1 MGVPVSTPV
10 SRGSVLVGPLFLH
23 PFLPNVLWIKTTHLY
38 KLAHALWDIR
48 CTIQLY
54 NCIGITGHFIIIGKL
69 WEFYFMTV
77 HLFYTINSKEFF
89 HQTMIRDLKNSKKLY
104 SKNKIL
110 TKVYHI
116 CTEKSQMVFLGH
128 LLCNFISFSFTYS
141 YC

>member
-1 MGVPVSTPV
+1 MGVPV

-23 PFLPNVLWIKTTHLY
+23 PFLPIGLPTTTYFGSKQLIY
-38 KLAHALWDIR
+38 INLRMR
-48 CTIQLY
+48 CTIQLHK
-54 NCIGITGHFIIIGKL
+54 CIGITGHFIIIGKL
-69 WEFYFMTV
+69 WESYFMTV

>member
-1 MGVPVSTPV
+1 MSVPVSTPV
-10 SRGSVLVGPLFLH
+10 SRGSVLVGPPVFAPIPPQRTLDQNN
-23 PFLPNVLWIKTTHLY
+23 PI
-38 KLAHALWDIR
+38 AHALWDIR
-48 CTIQLY
+48 CTIQLHK
-54 NCIGITGHFIIIGKL
+54 CIGITGHFIIIGKL
-69 WEFYFMTV
+69 WESYFMTV
-77 HLFYTINSKEFF
+77 YLFYIINSKEFF